1 MKKKIISII
10 LTSAMVFSALC
21 GCGSNQDQSP
31 ADGNAA
37 GQASSDD
44 KIVLSVSVMAN
55 EEEKKIFED
64 AIDRFETA
72 HPDCTVDASY
82 TSGSTWGEYCDKLLI
97 QIGSGE
103 APDVPS
109 IAT

>member
-21 GCGSNQDQSP
+21 GCGSNQDQST

-44 KIVLSVSVMAN
+44 KIVL
-55 EEEKKIFED
+55 
-64 AIDRFETA
+64 
-72 HPDCTVDASY
+72 
-82 TSGSTWGEYCDKLLI
+82 
-97 QIGSGE
+97 
-103 APDVPS
+103 
-109 IAT
+109 

>member
-21 GCGSNQDQSP
+21 GCGSNQDQST

-97 QIGSGE
+97 
-103 APDVPS
+103 
-109 IAT
+109 

>member
-21 GCGSNQDQSP
+21 GCGSNQDQST

-55 EEEKKIFED
+55 EEEKKISLSIKALTAPAED
-64 AIDRFETA
+64 AEETA
-72 HPDCTVDASY
+72 ET
-82 TSGSTWGEYCDKLLI
+82 E
-97 QIGSGE
+97 E
-103 APDVPS
+103 
-109 IAT
+109 

>member
-21 GCGSNQDQSP
+21 GCGSNQDQST

-55 EEEKKIFED
+55 EEEKKIFEEPLTD
-64 AIDRFETA
+64 LKQHILTVRWMPAIHREV
-72 HPDCTVDASY
+72 H
-82 TSGSTWGEYCDKLLI
+82 GENI
-97 QIGSGE
+97 VISF
-103 APDVPS
+103 
-109 IAT
+109 

>member
-21 GCGSNQDQSP
+21 GCGSNQDQST

-55 EEEKKIFED
+55 YQLVRKSKQ
-64 AIDRFETA
+64 R
-72 HPDCTVDASY
+72 
-82 TSGSTWGEYCDKLLI
+82 LLI
-97 QIGSGE
+97 SMKKKRKSLKMPLTDLKQHILTVRWMPAIHREVHGE
-103 APDVPS
+103 NIVIS
-109 IAT
+109 F

>member
-21 GCGSNQDQSP
+21 GCGSNQDQST

-55 EEEKKIFED
+55 EEEKKISLSIKALLPDED
-64 AIDRFETA
+64 ETEEVQE
-72 HPDCTVDASY
+72 DVAS
-82 TSGSTWGEYCDKLLI
+82 E
-97 QIGSGE
+97 E
-103 APDVPS
+103 
-109 IAT
+109 